1 LKACS
6 GDARPRVLVVS
17 PHSSYRIAPFLAAA
31 ERLVAQVVVV
41 SSSEHSLVSALAHG
55 VRVDF
60 RDTEAAFH
68 TVTDALGATPVHGI
82 LGTDDASVELAARLA
97 QHYGLPH
104 NPPEA
109 ACISRRKDLARARL
123 AATGVTVPRHRRVDL
138 HRPLREQIGGLT
150 FPIVAKPLMLSASR
164 GVIRADDLPGL
175 EIACRRIADII
186 ATEEVHAAEERES
199 ILLEEYVPGREYALE
214 GLLDAGELRLLALFD
229 KPDPLEGPFFE
240 ETYYI
245 TPTSLSD
252 PEQGILLDAV
262 QAACRAYGLV
272 TGPVHAELRLHQG
285 QAWVLEIAARSI
297 GGECARLLRFGTGF
311 SLEELLIAHAIG
323 EALPRSPESEAAG
336 VLMIPIPRAGVLR
349 RVEGLL
355 AAQRVPGIED
365 IVIAVREG
373 YELVPLPEGASYL
386 GFMFARGPD
395 ARTVEQALREA
406 HTHLRFVTVPVWH
419 LGTG

>member
-1 LKACS
+1 LKAYS
-6 GDARPRVLVVS
+6 EDARPRVLVVS

-31 ERLVAQVVVV
+31 ERLGVQVVVV

-60 RDTEAAFH
+60 RDTEAAFR
-68 TVTDALGATPVHGI
+68 TVIGALGVNPVHGI

-97 QHYGLPH
+97 RHYGLPH

-109 ACISRRKDLARARL
+109 ARISRRKDLARERL
-123 AATGVTVPRHRRVDL
+123 AVADAVVPRHRRVDL
-138 HRPLREQIGGLT
+138 RRPLDEQIGDLT

-164 GVIRADDLPGL
+164 GVIRADDLSEL
-175 EIACRRIADII
+175 EGACRRIADII
-186 ATEEVHAAEERES
+186 ATEEVQAAEERES
-199 ILLEEYVPGREYALE
+199 VLLEEYLPGREYALE
-214 GLLDAGELRLLALFD
+214 GLLDDGELQLLALFD

-245 TPTSLSD
+245 TPTSLS
-252 PEQGILLDAV
+252 EAERGVLLDAV
-262 QAACRAYGLV
+262 QAACRAYGLT
-272 TGPVHAELRLHQG
+272 TGPVHAELRLNQG
-285 QAWVLEIAARSI
+285 QAWVLEVASRSI

-323 EALPRSPESEAAG
+323 KPLPQRPEGEAAG

-365 IVIAVREG
+365 ITISVREG
-373 YELVPLPEGASYL
+373 YELVPLPEGTSYL

-395 ARTVEQALREA
+395 PRTVERALREA
-406 HTHLRFVTVPVWH
+406 HAHLRFVTAPIWH
-419 LGTG
+419 LGAG